1 MSTFFNLANDKK
13 IEFATI
19 LGFFSGQDHMKKSK
33 CCQKKAEERFFSGEM
48 DPTRGFEGGASPQDI
63 FNAFFSGEGLG
74 QNVYGA
80 MAGGAPASIYQR

>member
-1 MSTFFNLANDKK
+1 
-13 IEFATI
+13 
-19 LGFFSGQDHMKKSK
+19 MKKSK

-48 DPTRGFEGGASPQDI
+48 DPTRGFEGGASPHDI